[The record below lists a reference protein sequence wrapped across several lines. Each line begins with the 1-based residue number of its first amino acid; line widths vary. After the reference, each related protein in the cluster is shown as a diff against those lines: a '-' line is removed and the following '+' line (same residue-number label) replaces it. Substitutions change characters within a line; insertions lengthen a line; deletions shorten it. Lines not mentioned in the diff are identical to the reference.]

1 MRFVRLGASG
11 HEIPA
16 VLVDGRHHDIRPVHP
31 DIDPSFFASDGVTR
45 VRTALAD
52 GTLPVLDL
60 PDGTRVGSPV
70 ARPAAVVCIGM
81 NYAAHAAES
90 GNLPPAQPV
99 LFYKHPNTVVG
110 PDDAVR
116 IPRGALKTDWEVELG
131 VVIGSRVRYLDSPDD
146 AAAHIAGYVVSND
159 VSERAFQQEVSG
171 GQWSK
176 GKACETFNPLGP
188 ELVTADEVGD
198 PQDLRLRSW
207 VNGEP
212 RQDSSTADMVFG
224 VNEII
229 HHLSQFMVLEPGDI
243 VNTGT
248 PEGVALSGR
257 FPYLKAGDVMEL
269 EISKLGRQRQALVA
283 WDAPGPGA

>member
-1 MRFVRLGASG
+1 MRFVRLGAFG
-11 HEIPA
+11 QETPA
-16 VLVDGRHHDIRPVHP
+16 VIVDGRHFDVSQVHA
-31 DIDPSFFASDGVTR
+31 DIDPSFFATDGVAR
-45 VRTALAD
+45 VAAALAA
-52 GTLPVLDL
+52 GELPEFEP
-60 PDGTRVGSPV
+60 PDGIRIGSPV
-70 ARPAAVVCIGM
+70 ARPGAVVCIGM

-110 PDDAVR
+110 PDDDVR

-131 VVIGSRVRYLDSPDD
+131 IVIGKKVRYLDSPDQVPD
-146 AAAHIAGYVVSND
+146 HIAGYVLSND
-159 VSERAFQQEVSG
+159 VSERAFQQEISG

-188 ELVTADEVGD
+188 EFVTSDEVGD
-198 PQDLRLRSW
+198 PQKLQLQSW
-207 VNGEP
+207 VNGEV
-212 RQDSSTADMVFG
+212 RQDSSTADMVFD
-224 VNEII
+224 VNTIV

-257 FPYLKAGDVMEL
+257 FPFLKAGDVMEL
-269 EISKLGRQRQALVA
+269 AITGLGRQRQELVS
-283 WDAPGPGA
+283 WDAE

>member
-1 MRFVRLGASG
+1 MRFVRLGELG
-11 HEIPA
+11 QEQPA
-16 VLVDGRHHDIRPVHP
+16 VIVDGRHYDVSPVHA
-31 DIDPSFFASDGVTR
+31 DIDPSFFAADGVAR
-45 VRTALAD
+45 VAAALEQ
-52 GTLPVLDL
+52 GTLAELDVA
-60 PDGTRVGSPV
+60 PGTRLGAAV

-90 GNLPPAQPV
+90 GNLPPDQPV

-110 PDDAVR
+110 PNDDVR
-116 IPRGALKTDWEVELG
+116 IPRGAQKTDWEVELG
-131 VVIGSRVRYLDSPDD
+131 IVIGKRVRYLDSPEQAPD
-146 AAAHIAGYVVSND
+146 HIAGYVLSND

-188 ELVTADEVGD
+188 EFVTSDEVGD
-198 PQDLRLRSW
+198 PQKLQLRSW
-207 VNGEP
+207 VNGEI
-212 RQDSSTADMVFG
+212 RQDSSTADMVFD
-224 VNEII
+224 VNTIV

-257 FPYLKAGDVMEL
+257 FPYLVAGDVMEL
-269 EISKLGRQRQALVA
+269 EITGLGRQRQQLVS
-283 WDAPGPGA
+283 WDAE